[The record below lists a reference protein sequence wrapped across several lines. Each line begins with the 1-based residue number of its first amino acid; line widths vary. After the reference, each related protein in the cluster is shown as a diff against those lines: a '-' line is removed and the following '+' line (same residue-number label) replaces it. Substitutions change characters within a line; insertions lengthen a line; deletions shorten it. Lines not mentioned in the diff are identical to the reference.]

1 MTLNEK
7 KTKLYVGDSLGNIK
21 AFNANS
27 MIEIEDV

>member
-7 KTKLYVGDSLGNIK
+7 QSKLYVGDSFGNIK
-21 AFNANS
+21 AFNAKS